1 MRGHNRVMDQFDK
14 LVQDHET
21 ERTRIT
27 DTVNMNLR
35 TIIDR
40 TPAAVLNLSGAA
52 TDVATAKRVVETGLS
67 RLTQMTNEID
77 TATEQVAAKGKAT
90 GAEYNTKKKEI
101 TTLKTE
107 TEKNKELLE
116 IRKAQAESLKTKYA
130 SGFHSSYLGLWRPL
144 ADETRTAL
152 FVMSIVLILIAIVSL
167 VYFFKDKLLSVLPG
181 RATPQP
187 QGTGAFFGGSLR
199 GLIFRKKP

>member
-1 MRGHNRVMDQFDK
+1 MDQFDR
-14 LVQDHET
+14 LVKDHET

-52 TDVATAKRVVETGLS
+52 TDVANAKRTVETGLS
-67 RLTQMTNEID
+67 RIIQMTNEID
-77 TATEQVAAKGKAT
+77 KATEQVAAKGKAT

-101 TTLKTE
+101 TALKTE

-116 IRKAQAESLKTKYA
+116 IRKAQAESLKTKYV

-152 FVMSIVLILIAIVSL
+152 FVMSIVLSLIAIVSL

-187 QGTGAFFGGSLR
+187 QGTGAYFGGSLHR
-199 GLIFRKKP
+199 LIFRKKP

>member
-1 MRGHNRVMDQFDK
+1 MDQFDQ
-14 LVQDHET
+14 LVTDHEA

-52 TDVATAKRVVETGLS
+52 TEVANAKRAVETGLS

-77 TATEQVAAKGKAT
+77 TATEQVAAKGKT
-90 GAEYNTKKKEI
+90 SGAEYNDKKKLI
-101 TTLKTE
+101 TALKTE

-116 IRKAQAESLKTKYA
+116 IRKAQADSLKTKYA

-152 FVMSIVLILIAIVSL
+152 FVLSIVLSLIAIVSL
-167 VYFFKDKLLSVLPG
+167 VFFFKDKFISLLPARG
-181 RATPQP
+181 APQP
-187 QGTGAFFGGSLR
+187 QGTGAFFGGGLR